1 MNYAVA
7 CKPWSFEVFYFIFVN
22 KEECLVFVWVF
33 SFVCLIFLL
42 LLFVSVDR
50 VSMCS
55 PGYPET
61 CYVEQAG
68 LRLIK
73 TCLPQPSK
81 CGSKAVHH
89 QNYLGFLVSDH
100 SLEGSVVTGLR
111 SWAIAKWEELRN
123 NTVVGGGG
131 CVLHLM
137 VGRIQSRDHVSPLQ
151 SYPSDLHSSS

>member
-1 MNYAVA
+1 
-7 CKPWSFEVFYFIFVN
+7 
-22 KEECLVFVWVF
+22 
-33 SFVCLIFLL
+33 
-42 LLFVSVDR
+42 VSLYI
-50 VSMCS
+50 
-55 PGYPET
+55 PGCPET
-61 CYVEQAG
+61 CYADQAG